1 MLWALNPRRPNKEAA
16 GMRMSEMLRAEC
28 IAAKAVLP
36 DKPSALQEVARLAA
50 RSANLQGVRT
60 EAVLEALQEREA
72 VNSTGIGGGVAIPHC
87 RLESVTD
94 FVVGMLTVPDGV
106 PFDAVDGEPVK
117 LIVFIVAP
125 ATESN
130 EHVRILSAISQT
142 LSAPG
147 AIDEILAASTPE
159 EARAGFLRHVRQEG
173 DERPSVGRCVMQVF
187 VQDEDLFRDIL
198 QVLASVGASSVV
210 IAETENAGAYLK
222 KMPIFAG
229 FWNDSVHR
237 FSRLIVAV
245 VEKRMSNETIRRI
258 EQIAVGLDER
268 DDVLLTVQETSYSAG
283 SLTM

>member
-1 MLWALNPRRPNKEAA
+1 
-16 GMRMSEMLRAEC
+16 MRIPEVLRVEC
-28 IAAKAVLP
+28 IAVRASLP
-36 DKPSALQEVARLAA
+36 DKESALGEVARLAA
-50 RSANLQGVRT
+50 GSAVLQGIDAET
-60 EAVLEALQEREA
+60 VLAALKEREA
-72 VNSTGIGGGVAIPHC
+72 VSSTGIGGGVAIPHC

-142 LSAPG
+142 LGASG
-147 AIDEILAASTPE
+147 AIDEIIAAPTPE

-173 DERPSVGRCVMQVF
+173 DERPSVGRCVVQVF

-198 QVLASVGASSVV
+198 QVLASVGSSSVV

-229 FWNDSVHR
+229 FWNDSARR

-245 VEKRMSNETIRRI
+245 VEKRMSNEAVRRI
-258 EQIAVGLDER
+258 EQVAGGLDER
-268 DDVLLTVQETSYSAG
+268 DDVLLTVEETSYSAG

>member
-1 MLWALNPRRPNKEAA
+1 MTLSDA
-16 GMRMSEMLRAEC
+16 LRAEC
-28 IAAKAVLP
+28 IAVNAVLS
-36 DKPSALQEVARLAA
+36 DREGTLREVARLAA
-50 RSANLQGVRT
+50 RSAVLHGVAEET
-60 EAVLEALQEREA
+60 ILEALEEREA
-72 VNSTGIGGGVAIPHC
+72 VSSTGIGGGVAIPHC
-87 RLESVTD
+87 RLESVTE

-106 PFDAVDGEPVK
+106 PFDAADGAPVK
-117 LIVFIVAP
+117 LVVFIVAP

-142 LSAPG
+142 LSSPG

-159 EARAGFLRHVRQEG
+159 EAHASFLRHVRQEG

-198 QVLASVGASSVV
+198 QVLASVGSSSVV

-229 FWNDSVHR
+229 FWNDSVRR

-258 EQIAVGLDER
+258 EQVAGGLDER